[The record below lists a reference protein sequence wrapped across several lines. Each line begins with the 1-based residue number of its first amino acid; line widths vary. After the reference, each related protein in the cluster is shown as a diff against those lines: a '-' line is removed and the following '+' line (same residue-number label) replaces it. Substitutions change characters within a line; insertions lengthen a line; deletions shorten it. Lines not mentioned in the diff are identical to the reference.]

1 MSEQTYI
8 DLFESGAI
16 SSSAFHHADHVRLA
30 FCYLTQ
36 YSPPE
41 ALQRFSTA
49 LQRFAQA
56 NGKENLYNETITW
69 AYLLLIHERMER
81 CNAAQSWEAVAAANP
96 DFLPRKNS
104 LPFDCRRASESKST
118 MFSSTRHASTISFFR
133 PFRKWASASNRANQ
147 RCCIARRLFERG
159 GVRRGK
165 SKSFSR

>member
-81 CNAAQSWEAVAAANP
+81 CNAAQSWEAFAAANP
-96 DFLPRKNS
+96 DLLTWKDSILHHYYTPETLQSDLAKRVFVFPDKPHHTS
-104 LPFDCRRASESKST
+104 
-118 MFSSTRHASTISFFR
+118 
-133 PFRKWASASNRANQ
+133 
-147 RCCIARRLFERG
+147 
-159 GVRRGK
+159 V
-165 SKSFSR
+165 